1 MKRAGIF
8 LRPWERDLIAARLND
23 GDRLGAQ
30 RVIVAAVDGT
40 IVTRWTRSGF
50 REIDV
55 DAERARLADLGS
67 RIAAT
72 RAAL

>member
-30 RVIVAAVDGT
+30 RVILAHLDGT
-40 IVTRWTRSGF
+40 LVMRGT